1 MKTVTTKK
9 KRTQI
14 TIGLKKIIIG
24 NTTMVTMTITN
35 TAITMVT
42 TKT

>member
-14 TIGLKKIIIG
+14 GKKKIIIG

-35 TAITMVT
+35 TAVTMVT